1 MFKSIEMNADPSN
14 SAGARS
20 IKKILVPVDYSE
32 CSNFAC
38 RYAAFIACRLGAQIK
53 LLHAYYTPSFDLIE
67 LSGTVQIQSQ
77 LKEEVVV
84 NLEKTERETAE
95 QFIAEFKKQIT
106 ECDPDKLEITY
117 EVYPGM
123 PEEEIISFCNSYQP
137 DLVIMGT
144 HGKDRAN
151 TIMGSVTETVIRKIA
166 YPVLAIPEKYS
177 FVEEKK
183 IKNLMYVTE
192 FDESDFLSIKK
203 LMNLTNQLELT
214 IHCVHI
220 GTREGE
226 WDRIKMNGL
235 KEYFRNVYKKNEVE
249 CGWLHS
255 KNILADIN
263 EYVQQNGINIL
274 SLTTRQRGIM
284 DKLFKPDLTK
294 KLFYHTNIPL
304 LVFHS

>member
-1 MFKSIEMNADPSN
+1 MTSDPTN
-14 SAGARS
+14 YNETRP

-38 RYAAFIACRLGAQIK
+38 RYAADIACKLGAQIK
-53 LLHAYYTPSFDLIE
+53 LLHIYYTPSFDLIE

-77 LKEEVVV
+77 LKEEVTV
-84 NLEKTERETAE
+84 NLEKTERETAQ
-95 QFIAEFKKQIT
+95 QFITEFKKQIT
-106 ECDPDKLEITY
+106 ECDPKNLDISY
-117 EVYPGM
+117 EVYPGI
-123 PEEEIISFCNSYQP
+123 PEEEIISFCSNYQP

-151 TIMGSVTETVIRKIA
+151 TIMGSVTETIIRKIS

-203 LMNLTNQLELT
+203 LMNLTSQLEIT

-220 GTREGE
+220 GSEEGE
-226 WDRIKMNGL
+226 WDRVKMDGL
-235 KEYFRNVYKKNEVE
+235 KQYFRDVYGKSEVL
-249 CGWLHS
+249 CGWLHT
-255 KNILADIN
+255 KNLLADIN
-263 EYVQQNGINIL
+263 EYVQTNGINIL
-274 SLTTRQRGIM
+274 SITTRQRNIL
-284 DKLFKPDLTK
+284 DKLFRADLTK